1 MGQIDSDAYLSQL
14 SIPGSHES
22 YATIA
27 LSWTQCQHMSIDDQ
41 LKSGLQYF
49 DFHCDVSFGSLY
61 LFHGRSPLGFALN
74 VWRGCM
80 LGLNEY
86 GTK

>member
-1 MGQIDSDAYLSQL
+1 MSQIDSDAYLSQL
-14 SIPGSHES
+14 SIPDSHES

-49 DFHCDVSFGSLY
+49 DFHCGVSFESLY
-61 LFHGRSPLGFALN
+61 PFHGR
-74 VWRGCM
+74 
-80 LGLNEY
+80 
-86 GTK
+86 